1 MEVEKEVVTGV
12 DMREEEEVEE
22 EITKEMDLEDLDK
35 LVATI
40 VKKRVI

>member
-35 LVATI
+35 PVATI
-40 VKKRVI
+40 VKRRVI